1 MENPGDSPARDHR
14 RGGKVGRHRPRKW
27 FLAPAVH
34 RQYVTVGGAAVIVAL
49 ASGVVLTLQSH
60 PATVSAGKCR
70 PDGCHQV
77 VPLAPRTMVPSPVP
91 VTALPVSRP
100 SAWTPTA
107 QATGRLAAT
116 HTPTA
121 VPSATATATSAPS
134 ATATPSSSPTAGTPG
149 LTPGSRI
156 SIQATTRCC
165 TSFYIR
171 HDDSDNR
178 VVITQLTPGSSGTAK
193 ADATW
198 VVQAGL
204 AKSSCVS
211 FEAANDPGSY
221 LRHYRFELYLDPDDG
236 SAQFAQDATFCPRP
250 GNSGQGYSFQSVN
263 YPDKYIRHYDYVVY
277 LAGDGGPN
285 PWDTPTL
292 WPDDTTWLV
301 SQPWG

>member
-1 MENPGDSPARDHR
+1 
-14 RGGKVGRHRPRKW
+14 
-27 FLAPAVH
+27 VH

-49 ASGVVLTLQSH
+49 ASGVILTLQSR
-60 PATVSAGKCR
+60 PATVPASKCR
-70 PDGCHQV
+70 PGGCHQV

-91 VTALPVSRP
+91 VTALPVARP

-116 HTPTA
+116 RTPTA
-121 VPSATATATSAPS
+121 VPPGIAT
-134 ATATPSSSPTAGTPG
+134 ATATPSSSPATGTPG
-149 LTPGSRI
+149 LTPGSSI
-156 SIQATTRCC
+156 SIQATTPCC

-178 VVITQLTPGSSGTAK
+178 VVITQLTPGSPGTAK

-211 FEAANDPGSY
+211 FEAANDPGQY
-221 LRHYRFELYLDPDDG
+221 LRHYDFELYLDPDDG

-277 LAGDGGPN
+277 LAGDGGPD